1 MEGVD
6 AEVIVVDDASTD
18 GTPEAVR
25 AVGDP
30 RVRLIERRGERG
42 LASAAMAGWDAAAG
56 CWLAIMDGDG
66 QHDPA
71 LIPAMLERARGGAL
85 DLVASTRYRDEGPSG
100 LTGWRH
106 IVSRAGTWAAGL
118 ALRAPLTDPM
128 AGCFLM
134 SRAFYVSVR
143 PRLAGVGFKIL
154 VDLVASAKTPP
165 RFVEVPTALRTRIAG
180 ESKLDLRVAA
190 DLAALVV
197 DKRSGGLIPAR
208 FVLFAGVGVTGVAV
222 QLLAFELLQLVVA
235 RFSWAQAL
243 AILTAM
249 TWNFQLNNLLTF
261 RDRRLAGLAWF
272 RGWLTF
278 ALACAFG
285 AMINLAIGAGLE
297 RAGAWAWA
305 ANLAGALSGGVWNF
319 IAARRA
325 TWGVRGPQ
333 PPP

>member
-25 AVGDP
+25 AVGDS

-190 DLAALVV
+190 DLAALVI

-208 FVLFAGVGVTGVAV
+208 FVLFAGVGCSGVIV
-222 QLLAFELLQLVVA
+222 QLAAFAGFRSLGLAFLA
-235 RFSWAQAL
+235 AQAL

-249 TWNFQLNNLLTF
+249 TSNFALNNVLTF
-261 RDRRLAGLAWF
+261 RDRRLRGWALLG
-272 RGWLTF
+272 GWLTF
-278 ALACAFG
+278 ALGCA
-285 AMINLAIGAGLE
+285 
-297 RAGAWAWA
+297 AGAV
-305 ANLAGALSGGVWNF
+305 ANLSIGGGFQDIGVWEPLASGLGAVAGGVWNF
-319 IAARRA
+319 WMARWM
-325 TWGVRGPQ
+325 TWRIGGP
-333 PPP
+333 PHRT